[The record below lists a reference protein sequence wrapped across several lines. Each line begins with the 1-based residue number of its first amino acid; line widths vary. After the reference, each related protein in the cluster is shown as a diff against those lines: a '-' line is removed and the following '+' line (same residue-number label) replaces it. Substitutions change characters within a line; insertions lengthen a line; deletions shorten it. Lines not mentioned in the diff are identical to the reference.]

1 MLELW
6 FPTDLLSW
14 RGVSKMVNDVIEDLK
29 SENQG
34 ALDRLKRNLAR
45 VRTGR
50 AHAGILDPVRVEC
63 YGASSPLNQVSAV
76 TVPDPRQIMIKP
88 WDKSIINDIERAIMK
103 ASLGLTPIN
112 DGEVIRLNIPP
123 LNLERRKDLNKQV
136 GRYGEDAKI
145 AVRNHRRDANELLK
159 GLEKDK
165 EISEDQMHDGH
176 NGVQA
181 ETDQCIKSI
190 ESIVSEKEA
199 EILED

>member
-1 MLELW
+1 
-6 FPTDLLSW
+6 
-14 RGVSKMVNDVIEDLK
+14 MVNDVIEDLK